1 MAHDLFQDTMV
12 YVGRVPWHGL
22 GRKIHP
28 KASFAGFLQ
37 AGNLNGG
44 GVKLLPAQGAKQDE
58 KGGWNRLTVMREPV
72 GTENAPVALGM
83 VTSRY
88 EILRNVE
95 AFAFFD
101 PLIDRGWAS
110 YEAAGALGDGQ
121 TVWAQVR
128 LKDDMKV
135 CAGDS
140 IERYLLLRNHHNG
153 EGAVSI

>member
-1 MAHDLFQDTMV
+1 MSGAFPGTDWAEKSTQ
-12 YVGRVPWHGL
+12 RRRSP
-22 GRKIHP
+22 
-28 KASFAGFLQ
+28 GFFRQ
-37 AGNLNGG
+37 EISTVG